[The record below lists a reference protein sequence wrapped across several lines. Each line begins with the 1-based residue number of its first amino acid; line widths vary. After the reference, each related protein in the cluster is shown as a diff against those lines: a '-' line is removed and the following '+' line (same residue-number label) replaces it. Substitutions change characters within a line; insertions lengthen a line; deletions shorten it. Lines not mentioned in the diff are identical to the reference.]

1 MWTGAPVKANT
12 LDRAGDGQTS
22 APDFCIFASPLV
34 LLPVFL
40 RRTHKGKHACKNEH
54 PERRRRRTD
63 FRSRFL
69 YFYIVPGFFS
79 WGFFAKNTCW
89 QAARKKANTPAAQAA
104 ARLTSLIPA
113 SSSGPADREDFCGQC
128 ASDSRIWIAAV
139 TSSEMFYHRAAPP
152 LAEAGAFC
160 RVSFSP
166 AGFLYRKR
174 TGPKACPFFESMG
187 KRSINSWLRGSGRM
201 PWDVHIRGKP
211 REPSRPRG
219 CSRSWSTAI
228 QPSRSWQIL
237 RPSLH

>member
-1 MWTGAPVKANT
+1 MCGKPHVTGTLVKTNT

-22 APDFCIFASPLV
+22 APDFCIFTLCS
-34 LLPVFL
+34 LLS
-40 RRTHKGKHACKNEH
+40 CQ
-54 PERRRRRTD
+54 
-63 FRSRFL
+63 
-69 YFYIVPGFFS
+69 
-79 WGFFAKNTCW
+79 FFAKNTCW

-104 ARLTSLIPA
+104 ARLTSLISA
-113 SSSGPADREDFCGQC
+113 SPCFPADREDFCGQC

-139 TSSEMFYHRAAPP
+139 TSAEMVYHRAALP

-160 RVSFSP
+160 RISFSP
-166 AGFLYRKR
+166 AGFLYKKR

-201 PWDVHIRGKP
+201 PWDVRIRGKP

-237 RPSLH
+237 RPSLR

>member
-1 MWTGAPVKANT
+1 M
-12 LDRAGDGQTS
+12 DRL
-22 APDFCIFASPLV
+22 P
-34 LLPVFL
+34 LPVSVFSHRPLALQSGDFL
-40 RRTHKGKHACKNEH
+40 RRTHVGRPPAKGKH
-54 PERRRRRTD
+54 PRT
-63 FRSRFL
+63 
-69 YFYIVPGFFS
+69 
-79 WGFFAKNTCW
+79 
-89 QAARKKANTPAAQAA
+89 AQAA

-128 ASDSRIWIAAV
+128 ASDSPIWIAAV
-139 TSSEMFYHRAAPP
+139 TSAEMVYHRAAPP
-152 LAEAGAFC
+152 LADAGAFC
-160 RVSFSP
+160 RVSYSP